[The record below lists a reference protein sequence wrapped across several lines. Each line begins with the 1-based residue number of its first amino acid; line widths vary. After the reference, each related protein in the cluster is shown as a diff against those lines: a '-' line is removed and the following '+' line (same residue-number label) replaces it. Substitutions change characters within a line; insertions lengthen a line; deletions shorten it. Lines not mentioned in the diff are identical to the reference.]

1 MYVPDHIN
9 VVLHSCINNP
19 SEAELTKVC
28 DLLRQYQSVFATSKD
43 DLGETDC
50 VLHIINTGQARFIKQ
65 APRRIPIYQKVIKPS
80 KSPWAS
86 PIVIVRKSDGS
97 IRFCVDDR
105 KVNEVTIKDSYP
117 LPRINDSLDV
127 LHKSSWFSV
136 LDLQSGFWEVKMDPA
151 DQEETAFVT
160 NSGLYKF
167 TKMPFSLC
175 NSPATFERL
184 MESVLAGLQW

>member
-1 MYVPDHIN
+1 MDSQTLNKIDLLKVPKKHVYVPDHIN

-65 APRRIPIYQKVIKPS
+65 APRRIPIYQKEEVSQELKRMLDVGVIKPS

-86 PIVIVRKSDGS
+86 P
-97 IRFCVDDR
+97 
-105 KVNEVTIKDSYP
+105 
-117 LPRINDSLDV
+117 
-127 LHKSSWFSV
+127 
-136 LDLQSGFWEVKMDPA
+136 M
-151 DQEETAFVT
+151 
-160 NSGLYKF
+160 
-167 TKMPFSLC
+167 SLC
-175 NSPATFERL
+175 VNQTAP
-184 MESVLAGLQW
+184 

>member
-1 MYVPDHIN
+1 MLDV
-9 VVLHSCINNP
+9 
-19 SEAELTKVC
+19 
-28 DLLRQYQSVFATSKD
+28 
-43 DLGETDC
+43 G
-50 VLHIINTGQARFIKQ
+50 
-65 APRRIPIYQKVIKPS
+65 VIKPS

-136 LDLQSGFWEVKMDPA
+136 LDLVRFLGGKNGSGRPRG
-151 DQEETAFVT
+151 
-160 NSGLYKF
+160 NSF
-167 TKMPFSLC
+167 C
-175 NSPATFERL
+175 NK
-184 MESVLAGLQW
+184 